1 MKEEYDKALMSL
13 ALEVVRKNEA
23 NEKYKTMKQLNLA
36 DNENGSNKV
45 NTVNDEECDADWSDI
60 SDSEDI
66 EDKFICVKCNHK
78 CKTKNY
84 LNKHMKIHSN
94 RKVNNMCVQ
103 CEKSFPQIEEFRK
116 HVQDHKQELQCIKC
130 DYVSNNKNNL
140 IEHMEIH
147 TQETTN
153 KCTQCD
159 KSFTSLI
166 KLKEH
171 YQITHNPPLH
181 SVPI

>member
-1 MKEEYDKALMSL
+1 MSL

-36 DNENGSNKV
+36 DNENRSNKV

-84 LNKHMKIHSN
+84 PNKHMKIHSK

-116 HVQDHKQELQCIKC
+116 HVQDHKQEL
-130 DYVSNNKNNL
+130 
-140 IEHMEIH
+140 
-147 TQETTN
+147 
-153 KCTQCD
+153 
-159 KSFTSLI
+159 
-166 KLKEH
+166 
-171 YQITHNPPLH
+171 
-181 SVPI
+181 